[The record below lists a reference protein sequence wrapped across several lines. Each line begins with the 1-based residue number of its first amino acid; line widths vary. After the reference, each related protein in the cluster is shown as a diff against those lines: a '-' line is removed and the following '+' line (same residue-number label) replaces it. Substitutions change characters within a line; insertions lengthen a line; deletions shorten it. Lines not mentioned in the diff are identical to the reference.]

1 MKGVISPKRGRGAV
15 CKVGGGLEGT
25 ERGVIEETASLIP
38 SPVGSRSE
46 VGVGKRSE
54 GPTAEEVCPGSG
66 APFPEGGSLVP
77 SMESGSSGAAAKS
90 GPHSPRAAGTA
101 AQPGA
106 RVGSAAAGPRPLRP
120 PPPALTEVVHGWSS
134 DAGPRLDVAL
144 AARLGA
150 APRRPATFLR
160 PASARNGTR
169 CRAASSA
176 TAAAAAARARGRLA
190 TPPRARWPRPV
201 ADPEHAQSRE
211 ERKLGVVVATPG
223 G

>member
-1 MKGVISPKRGRGAV
+1 MRVPQLRRSARGAGRLFLR
-15 CKVGGGLEGT
+15 KVPEPQYGIGILRRRRE
-25 ERGVIEETASLIP
+25 ERPAQS
-38 SPVGSRSE
+38 
-46 VGVGKRSE
+46 
-54 GPTAEEVCPGSG
+54 
-66 APFPEGGSLVP
+66 
-77 SMESGSSGAAAKS
+77 
-90 GPHSPRAAGTA
+90 RAAGTA

-150 APRRPATFLR
+150 APRRPATFPL

-176 TAAAAAARARGRLA
+176 TAATTAAAAARARGRLA
-190 TPPRARWPRPV
+190 TPPCARWPRPPPTPSTPNPAV
-201 ADPEHAQSRE
+201 EGGDS
-211 ERKLGVVVATPG
+211 ER
-223 G
+223 